1 MSNETKVAEFNMSN
15 TTPGGA
21 ISTFGE
27 SYLHDGSE
35 INKVFKYNI
44 PGTSI
49 DNAISFFKLPKPD
62 YIKIDVDGIEHLI
75 LEGIA
80 NTFQNVKSILVEV
93 NDKFEKQNKNVKKI
107 LENNGFVMKLK
118 LQSDIVASS
127 SNTKVTS
134 IYNQIW
140 EKR

>member
-1 MSNETKVAEFNMSN
+1 M
-15 TTPGGA
+15 
-21 ISTFGE
+21 
-27 SYLHDGSE
+27 
-35 INKVFKYNI
+35 
-44 PGTSI
+44 
-49 DNAISFFKLPKPD
+49 PKPD

-127 SNTKVTS
+127 SNKKVTT

-140 EKR
+140 EKG